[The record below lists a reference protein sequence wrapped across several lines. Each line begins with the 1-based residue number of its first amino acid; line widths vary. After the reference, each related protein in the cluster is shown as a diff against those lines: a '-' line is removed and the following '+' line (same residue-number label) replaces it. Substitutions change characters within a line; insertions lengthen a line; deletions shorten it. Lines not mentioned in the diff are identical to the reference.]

1 MLSYQRPQGEEGEWM
16 NLYDTA
22 QVNIITIINLF
33 LIYEPTQTESFIF
46 YTDFCTARILNLD
59 VVKCVKWNY

>member
-16 NLYDTA
+16 DLYDTA

-33 LIYEPTQTESFIF
+33 LIYEPTQTESA
-46 YTDFCTARILNLD
+46 DFFSAFSALISALQGFLI
-59 VVKCVKWNY
+59 